1 MCPTLLLTVMLR
13 QILMAAAL
21 SGLVFTAE
29 PSGFGSGSAEA
40 QTCLSP
46 ADARNAVQNGQ
57 VISLSQI
64 RGKIAQEAGGQV
76 VSAQLCTTGSEY
88 IYLVNVLS
96 AAGEVKR
103 LTVNAGNGN
112 IVGNQRY

>member
-1 MCPTLLLTVMLR
+1 MLK
-13 QILMAAAL
+13 QILVAAAL
-21 SGLVFTAE
+21 ATLPLTTAPMGLGAST
-29 PSGFGSGSAEA
+29 AEA

-57 VISLSQI
+57 VIALSQI
-64 RGKIAQEAGGQV
+64 RGKIAQQAGGQV
-76 VSAQLCTTGSEY
+76 VSAQLCTTGNDY

-112 IVGNQRY
+112 IVGDQRY